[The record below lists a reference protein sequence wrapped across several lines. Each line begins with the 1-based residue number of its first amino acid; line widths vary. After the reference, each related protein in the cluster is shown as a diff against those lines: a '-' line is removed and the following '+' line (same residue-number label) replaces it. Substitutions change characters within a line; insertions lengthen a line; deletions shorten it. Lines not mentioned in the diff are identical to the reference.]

1 MGGFYPARV
10 DLASSRSIR
19 RPPHAIMHIIVPGL
33 VLCAGR
39 SSRMGQPKALLP
51 TSRPGETFV
60 GRVVHV
66 LREGGID
73 DVVVVVGPETP
84 SLSLALEGEN
94 PAPRV
99 VVNEAPDRGQ
109 LSSLLVGLRAID
121 HPGVGGVLVTLVD
134 VPLIDV
140 ETVRRLREAHE
151 RSRAPVVRPVRDGRH
166 GHPVIFDRAVF
177 DELRQADLTAGA
189 KAVVNAHLERI
200 EEVPVPL
207 DGPFMDIDTPD
218 EYRRLFN
225 RSPPDIQSA

>member
-1 MGGFYPARV
+1 
-10 DLASSRSIR
+10 
-19 RPPHAIMHIIVPGL
+19 
-33 VLCAGR
+33 
-39 SSRMGQPKALLP
+39 MGQPKALLP

-60 GRVVHV
+60 GRIVHV

-84 SLSLALEGEN
+84 SLAPVLEGEN

-99 VVNEAPDRGQ
+99 VVNEAPERGQ
-109 LSSLLVGLRAID
+109 LSSLLVGLMAVD

-177 DELRQADLTAGA
+177 DELRQADLAVGA
-189 KAVVNAHLERI
+189 KAIVHAHLKHV
-200 EEVPVPL
+200 EEVPVPR
-207 DGPFMDIDTPD
+207 DGPFIDIDTPA
-218 EYRRLFN
+218 EYQRLFN
-225 RSPPDIQSA
+225 RAPPDLQSV